1 MGTYSFHDLEDNHL
15 HDIAKYVESKIGRY
29 PALPIVDGE
38 DEVHDM
44 SIDTPPGVELL
55 IANDKIVLN
64 HEVHRKRNAHMEE
77 NRLNKEDYIS
87 KPTLRARSESR
98 EVFRDLIWRP
108 DSDYP
113 ADYIKMIED
122 AKKMTKK
129 L

>member
-1 MGTYSFHDLEDNHL
+1 
-15 HDIAKYVESKIGRY
+15 
-29 PALPIVDGE
+29 
-38 DEVHDM
+38 M

-55 IANDKIVLN
+55 ITNDKIVLN
-64 HEVHRKRNAHMEE
+64 HEAHTKRNAHVEE
-77 NRLNKEDYIS
+77 NRLSNEDYIS

-98 EVFRDLIWRP
+98 EVFTDLIWRP
-108 DSDYP
+108 NSDYP